1 MSKFSFVVLH
11 YNHFRAT
18 EECVNSLIKLNPFK
32 IIIVDN
38 GSKNRDGVT
47 FKKIYKDF
55 RCIDIVTNK
64 TNQGYARGFNQGY
77 QHAKVLNS
85 DFIMFLNN
93 DTTIEQKDFI
103 DIIEE
108 EYNKR
113 KFDIAGPDIIS
124 GLEHQNPFKSRYRKP
139 WRMRMGILLWW
150 IEDKTNCSIV
160 ADVFDIIRQSIKFF
174 HKKRK
179 VAKDDLDNVSLH
191 GAAIIF
197 SKYFIDNFEGLYGGT
212 FLYFEEIILDYFVKL
227 YALKTSYINKA
238 KVYHTGSLETK
249 NTTGDEK
256 QRRSTKHK
264 YMLESGIEYLKIRR
278 NKWALD

>member
-1 MSKFSFVVLH
+1 ML
-11 YNHFRAT
+11 FR
-18 EECVNSLIKLNPFK
+18 S
-32 IIIVDN
+32 
-38 GSKNRDGVT
+38 
-47 FKKIYKDF
+47 
-55 RCIDIVTNK
+55 
-64 TNQGYARGFNQGY
+64 
-77 QHAKVLNS
+77 
-85 DFIMFLNN
+85 
-93 DTTIEQKDFI
+93 
-103 DIIEE
+103 
-108 EYNKR
+108 
-113 KFDIAGPDIIS
+113 
-124 GLEHQNPFKSRYRKP
+124 
-139 WRMRMGILLWW
+139 
-150 IEDKTNCSIV
+150 
-160 ADVFDIIRQSIKFF
+160 QSIKFF

-238 KVYHTGSLETK
+238 KVYHAGSLETK